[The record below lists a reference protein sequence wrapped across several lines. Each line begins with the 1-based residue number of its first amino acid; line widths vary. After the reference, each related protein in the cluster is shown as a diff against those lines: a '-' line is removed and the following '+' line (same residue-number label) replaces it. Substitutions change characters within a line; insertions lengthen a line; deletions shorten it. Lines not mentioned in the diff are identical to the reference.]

1 MRAYPVKQFAAA
13 LFVTV
18 TLAFLLVGVA
28 RSGASIYQPQSASPS
43 MTNAPTSP
51 MSIQL
56 SISTPPALNQMADV
70 RALVQSS
77 VEAPNTKAEIVLSEG
92 FILVNGVLSWTGDLA
107 KGGHVE
113 LLATVKAI
121 KTGEWTIEARAISNF
136 TRDSYFGSSAALRLL
151 VSESFGEIVK
161 QTTTTTSPG
170 AAGTTSP
177 PSGEEINQTNGRQTP
192 GDQRTAFLT
201 TVQQTFSESWLIFS
215 VLAASVSLFPFL
227 CIVALRQQKK
237 VSLKYAARRPNTDI
251 VENFDESDQ

>member
-1 MRAYPVKQFAAA
+1 MRAYPAKQFAAA
-13 LFVTV
+13 LFVSV

-28 RSGASIYQPQSASPS
+28 RWGASVYQPPSTGPS
-43 MTNAPTSP
+43 MNNAPTSP
-51 MSIQL
+51 MSVQL

-70 RALVQSS
+70 RAVVRST
-77 VEAPNTKAEIVLSEG
+77 VEAPNTKAEIILSEG

-107 KGGHVE
+107 KDGYVE

-136 TRDSYFGSSAALRLL
+136 TSDSYFGSSAALRLL

-170 AAGTTSP
+170 AEGTTSP
-177 PSGEEINQTNGRQTP
+177 PSGEEINQTTGRQTL

-215 VLAASVSLFPFL
+215 VLAAGASLFPFL
-227 CIVALRQQKK
+227 CVIALRQRKQRK
-237 VSLKYAARRPNTDI
+237 S
-251 VENFDESDQ
+251 